1 MHPVVRVTGSETRSS
16 PGLKLQ
22 TVDVVKDGRGD
33 KKSDRV
39 RAGSRYSLPY
49 RTRTVLIRQLRSCR
63 NTDTEKHG
71 AKPVKISDQGQERLR
86 ERGEQVV
93 GFPWGWGV
101 KTKRLE
107 SGRL

>member
-63 NTDTEKHG
+63 NTDTETRSKACKNQRPG
-71 AKPVKISDQGQERLR
+71 AGEVAG
-86 ERGEQVV
+86 RGRT
-93 GFPWGWGV
+93 GCWLSLGMG
-101 KTKRLE
+101 
-107 SGRL
+107 G